1 MGARPALSSVDS
13 IRDATP
19 PGDEQREGP
28 HEGNGRLD
36 VDVLVGGMRVAA
48 GGTEDDEGDVI
59 AN

>member
-1 MGARPALSSVDS
+1 MGARPAISRVDS
-13 IRDATP
+13 IRDAAP
-19 PGDEQREGP
+19 PGDEQREDP
-28 HEGNGRLD
+28 HESHGRLN